1 MNKDQIK
8 GRVEQATGAIKEAAG
23 KVVGNPTLEVK
34 GKVQNHKGRAQAAVG
49 DIKSDLSAA
58 VEKVKS
64 AAKRSS

>member
-34 GKVQNHKGRAQAAVG
+34 GKVQKNKGRAKAAVA
-49 DIKSDLSAA
+49 DIKSDLSSA
-58 VEKVKS
+58 VESVKS
-64 AAKRSS
+64 AAKRPI